1 MTRDEI
7 RALIDRYRSAWE
19 RQDIGLLVDCYTE
32 DCLILSPMFH
42 TIEGRSHVESSF
54 RELFKGLSD
63 WTLPID
69 DLIVDHEPFDRAA
82 ALFTAHGTHRGEIFG
97 VAGTGRPFEIRSAI
111 FFEFSGGRIAREA
124 RLYDFTGLLVQ
135 LGILKAKMV

>member
-1 MTRDEI
+1 MTRSEI
-7 RALIDRYRSAWE
+7 RALIERYRSAWE

-32 DCLILSPMFH
+32 DCRILSPMFH
-42 TIEGRSHVESSF
+42 TIEGRSHVEASF

-63 WTLPID
+63 WTLPIE
-69 DLIVDHEPFDRAA
+69 DLIVDHEPADRAA
-82 ALFTAHGTHRGEIFG
+82 AFFTAHGTHRGEIFG

-111 FFEFSGGRIAREA
+111 LFEFSLGRIAREA

-135 LGILKAKMV
+135 LGILKTKMV